1 MNSGLPLLEPPCALN
16 VTMSPGE
23 LSRSGSPLPSRSRS
37 LVTAKPGL
45 ANADGE
51 LVKKPP
57 PSRSLAF
64 AHRTVPPPASRPK
77 PINASRAPTTP
88 RTILPPPG
96 PDFAPG
102 STCGPELMVSLT
114 FRGHPLG
121 RIAQT
126 HPRRPKRL
134 QLIMR
139 APRDDA

>member
-23 LSRSGSPLPSRSRS
+23 LSRSGRPLTSRSRS

-45 ANADGE
+45 ANDDGE

-77 PINASRAPTTP
+77 PINVRSAPITP

-96 PDFAPG
+96 PVVARG
-102 STCGPELMVSLT
+102 STSGTLLIVSLT
-114 FRGHPLG
+114 CPRHSMWPHRLG
-121 RIAQT
+121 SRSI
-126 HPRRPKRL
+126 
-134 QLIMR
+134 
-139 APRDDA
+139 